1 MIGWLSCNYK
11 RGIAYGWIS
20 VMVGCNSRLRLRL
33 GLGLGLG
40 PYQKKACVIESYLVT
55 FYTSDIITLYF

>member
-33 GLGLGLG
+33 GLGLGTWTWTLSE
-40 PYQKKACVIESYLVT
+40 ESMCDTIL
-55 FYTSDIITLYF
+55 FGNFLHI